1 MPPLIQS
8 RFVTGDEGW
17 TVEGT
22 GFQGPPKVLHKTLSV
37 EGSPGG
43 AWQWRAPA
51 AFHGNWSEGYGG
63 MIEVMRG
70 YFELNK
76 AGQNEL
82 VHATGFD
89 LTLESHLHGLS
100 IGVPSLVKLGS
111 FEMRHAVALSPSGG
125 WVLST
130 TGRPATEGDIKK
142 VLGSVSGMTLRGGH
156 YHGGEHAFL
165 SQVLLR
171 GPPPATEATG
181 AIPATPTLDKEDR
194 NKSVAPAA
202 GDRAAEGPQGEG
214 AHHGG
219 SPGAGRRQRQAPALG

>member
-1 MPPLIQS
+1 MVMVVERQMALLAAVAALCLCYCSAVPVAAESGMPPLIQS

-89 LTLESHLHGLS
+89 LTLESHL
-100 IGVPSLVKLGS
+100 
-111 FEMRHAVALSPSGG
+111 
-125 WVLST
+125 
-130 TGRPATEGDIKK
+130 
-142 VLGSVSGMTLRGGH
+142 
-156 YHGGEHAFL
+156 
-165 SQVLLR
+165 
-171 GPPPATEATG
+171 
-181 AIPATPTLDKEDR
+181 
-194 NKSVAPAA
+194 
-202 GDRAAEGPQGEG
+202 
-214 AHHGG
+214 
-219 SPGAGRRQRQAPALG
+219 